1 MSVRDNNK
9 DRYHFQ
15 LSLLHPRYWTTW
27 LGLMVLFFTNL
38 LPLSIIDGLGCR
50 LGKVVAGKNKKRFNI
65 AKTNLALCYPEK
77 SDDEIE
83 RMVIQHFQAQ
93 LRSLLH
99 YPVLWWSSE
108 LVVRKRIQTFGFEQ
122 ISDYQQ
128 QGKNVIVL
136 LTHNVGLD
144 FASAAI
150 SMAYPANGPYKA
162 VRNPV
167 IDWLIANGRLRFT
180 SKHGGKL
187 FTREDGLRPLIR
199 GTRSGKVLIY
209 LGDEDLGVEHSIFTD
224 FFGVKKATLPVLGR
238 LAKSCDA
245 VVLPCVSCYQ
255 PENKTYL
262 VKLLPKI
269 ENMPSGS
276 DEVDSLNMNKAIE
289 RAIAQCPI
297 QYLWTLR
304 YFQTRPSGEVSVYD

>member
-1 MSVRDNNK
+1 MSTKNNNK

-50 LGKVVAGKNKKRFNI
+50 LGKVVASKNKKRFNI

-93 LRSLLH
+93 FRSLLH
-99 YPVLWWSSE
+99 YPVLWWSPES
-108 LVVRKRIQTFGFEQ
+108 VVRKRIQTSGFEQ

-180 SKHGGKL
+180 DKHGGKL

-199 GTRSGKVLIY
+199 GTRAGKVLIY
-209 LGDEDLGVEHSIFTD
+209 LGDEDLGEEHSIFAD

-269 ENMPSGS
+269 ENMPGGS
-276 DEVDSLNMNKAIE
+276 DEIDSLNMNKAIE
-289 RAIAQCPI
+289 CAIAQCPI

-304 YFQTRPSGEVSVYD
+304 YFQTRPPGEVSVYG

>member
-1 MSVRDNNK
+1 MSIKDNNR
-9 DRYHFQ
+9 DRYRFQ
-15 LSLLHPRYWTTW
+15 LCLLHPRYWTTW
-27 LGLMVLFFTNL
+27 LGLAALFITTL
-38 LPLSIIDGLGCR
+38 LPVSLIDRLGCR
-50 LGKVVAGKNKKRFNI
+50 LGKVVAKKNKKRFNI
-65 AKTNLALCYPEK
+65 AKTNLTLCYPEK
-77 SDDEIE
+77 SNDEIE
-83 RMVIQHFQAQ
+83 RMVGQHFQAQ
-93 LRSLLH
+93 FRSLLH
-99 YPVLWWSSE
+99 YPVLWWSPESA
-108 LVVRKRIQTFGFEQ
+108 VRKRIQTSGFEQ
-122 ISDYQQ
+122 ISEYRQ

-180 SKHGGKL
+180 NKHGGKL

-199 GTRSGKVLIY
+199 GTRAGKVLIY
-209 LGDEDLGVEHSIFTD
+209 LGDEDLGEEHSIFAD

-245 VVLPCVSCYQ
+245 VVLPCASCYQ
-255 PENKTYL
+255 PESKTYL

-269 ENMPSGS
+269 EDIPGVS
-276 DEVDSLNMNKAIE
+276 DEADSLNMNKAIE

-304 YFQTRPSGEVSVYD
+304 YFQTRPPGEVSVYG